1 MTSARLSEKKPVF
14 VSRIPIRWG
23 DMDAMGH
30 VNNAVFFRYLEQA
43 RIEWYSHI
51 GRGENAGLET
61 VVVHCYCT
69 YYAPLAY
76 PGEIEIRTYAG
87 SPGRSSFDIVQ
98 EIRRSDTP
106 DTICAIGGSK
116 VVWVDPKTGK
126 STPLPESIRKLIID

>member
-51 GRGENAGLET
+51 GRGGKRRSGNCRRSLLL
-61 VVVHCYCT
+61 H
-69 YYAPLAY
+69 LL
-76 PGEIEIRTYAG
+76 RTARLSG
-87 SPGRSSFDIVQ
+87 GNRDQ
-98 EIRRSDTP
+98 NIRR
-106 DTICAIGGSK
+106 ALQAGR
-116 VVWVDPKTGK
+116 V
-126 STPLPESIRKLIID
+126 

>member
-1 MTSARLSEKKPVF
+1 MTSDPLSNKKLVF

-30 VNNAVFFRYLEQA
+30 VNNAVFFRYMEQA

-51 GRGENAGLET
+51 GRGRKAGVET

-69 YYAPLAY
+69 YYAPLTY
-76 PGEIEIRTYAG
+76 PGEIEVKTYAG

-98 EIRRSDTP
+98 EIRRSDDPETL
-106 DTICAIGGSK
+106 CAIGGAK
-116 VVWVDPKTGK
+116 VVWVDQTTGK
-126 STPLPESIRKLIID
+126 STPLPDAIRALMTA